1 MKRKKLFL
9 LVTLLLVLISA
20 AVLYNYVFNSEHRNI
35 AEEEVSIRVTADDI
49 FSEFQDDETIATAKY
64 LDKVVAITG
73 KISLVESNALSLNDN
88 IQVSFIEGSMPEVKP
103 KNTLTVKGRC
113 VGYDELLEMVKID
126 QASVI
131 TNIN

>member
-1 MKRKKLFL
+1 MKRKKLIIL
-9 LVTLLLVLISA
+9 AILIVALISA
-20 AVLYNYVFNSEHRNI
+20 AFVYNYVFNGEHRNI
-35 AEEEVSIRVTADDI
+35 AEEEVSIQIAAEEI
-49 FSEFQDDETIATAKY
+49 FAEFQADETIATSKY

-73 KISLVESNALSLNDN
+73 EISLVETSALSLNDI
-88 IQVSFIEGSMPEVKP
+88 IQVSFIEGTMPDVKL
-103 KNTLTVKGRC
+103 KNTVTVKGRC

>member
-1 MKRKKLFL
+1 MKRKKLIIL
-9 LVTLLLVLISA
+9 AILIVALISA
-20 AVLYNYVFNSEHRNI
+20 AIVYNYVFNSEHRNI
-35 AEEEVSIRVTADDI
+35 AEEEVSIQIAAEDI
-49 FSEFQDDETIATAKY
+49 FAEFQTDETIATSKY

-73 KISLVESNALSLNDN
+73 EISLVETSALSLNDI
-88 IQVSFIEGSMPEVKP
+88 IQVSFIEGTMPDVKP
-103 KNTLTVKGRC
+103 KITVTVKGRC